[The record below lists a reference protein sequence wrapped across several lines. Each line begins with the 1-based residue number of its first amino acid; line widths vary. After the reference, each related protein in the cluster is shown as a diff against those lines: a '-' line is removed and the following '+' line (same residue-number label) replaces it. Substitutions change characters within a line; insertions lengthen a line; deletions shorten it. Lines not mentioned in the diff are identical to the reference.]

1 MIKLI
6 ISLGI
11 FILSVVFKIA
21 AKLRL
26 TVPVLYILAA
36 GISTVFTDSV
46 SQHERLILFGLY
58 AQLAVVALSWVITA
72 VKVIQNRSHG
82 SFEEDDIA
90 WQIRRARELGVPLDS
105 VSFDSSNNLIDPR
118 TGMPVNFSA
127 GG

>member
-6 ISLGI
+6 IFLGV

-26 TVPVLYILAA
+26 TIPALYILAA
-36 GISTVFTDSV
+36 GISTVFTDWV
-46 SQHERLILFGLY
+46 SQHETLILFGLY

-105 VSFDSSNNLIDPR
+105 VRLDSSNNLIDPR

-127 GG
+127 GE

>member
-6 ISLGI
+6 VSLGV
-11 FILSVVFKIA
+11 FVLSVVFKIA

>member
-6 ISLGI
+6 ISLGV
-11 FILSVVFKIA
+11 FVLSVVFKIA

-26 TVPVLYILAA
+26 TIPALYILAV
-36 GISTVFTDSV
+36 GVSTVFTDWV
-46 SQHERLILFGLY
+46 GQHEQLILFGLY
-58 AQLAVVALSWVITA
+58 AQLGVVALSWVVTA
-72 VKVIQNRSHG
+72 VKAIRDRNQGNC
-82 SFEEDDIA
+82 EEDDIA

-105 VSFDSSNNLIDPR
+105 VRFDNSNNLIDPR

>member
-6 ISLGI
+6 VSLGV
-11 FILSVVFKIA
+11 FALSVVFKIA

-36 GISTVFTDSV
+36 GVSTVFTDWV
-46 SQHERLILFGLY
+46 WQHEQLILFGLY
-58 AQLAVVALSWVITA
+58 AQLGVVALSWVVTA
-72 VKVIQNRSHG
+72 VKAIQDRSQG
-82 SFEEDDIA
+82 YYEEDDIA

-105 VSFDSSNNLIDPR
+105 IRFDSSNNLIDPR

-127 GG
+127 GE

>member
-6 ISLGI
+6 VSLGV
-11 FILSVVFKIA
+11 FALSVVFKIA

-36 GISTVFTDSV
+36 GVGTVFTDWV
-46 SQHERLILFGLY
+46 GQHEQLILFGLY
-58 AQLAVVALSWVITA
+58 AQLGVVALSWVVTA
-72 VKVIQNRSHG
+72 VKAIQDRSQG
-82 SFEEDDIA
+82 YYEEDDIA

-105 VSFDSSNNLIDPR
+105 IRFDSSNNLIDPR

-127 GG
+127 GA

>member
-6 ISLGI
+6 VSLGV

-26 TVPVLYILAA
+26 TIPVLYILAA
-36 GISTVFTDSV
+36 GISTVFTDWV
-46 SQHERLILFGLY
+46 SQHEKLILLGLY
-58 AQLAVVALSWVITA
+58 AQLAVVALSWAITA
-72 VKVIQNRSHG
+72 VKAIQNRNQDSCG
-82 SFEEDDIA
+82 EDDIA

-105 VSFDSSNNLIDPR
+105 IRFDSSNNLIDPR
-118 TGMPVNFSA
+118 TGTPVNFSA

>member
-6 ISLGI
+6 VSLGV
-11 FILSVVFKIA
+11 FALSVVFKIA

-36 GISTVFTDSV
+36 GVSTVFTDWV
-46 SQHERLILFGLY
+46 GQHEQLILFGLY
-58 AQLAVVALSWVITA
+58 AQLGVVALSWVVTA
-72 VKVIQNRSHG
+72 VKAIQNRSHS

-105 VSFDSSNNLIDPR
+105 VRFDSSTNLIDPR

>member
-6 ISLGI
+6 VSLGV
-11 FILSVVFKIA
+11 FALSVVFKIA

-36 GISTVFTDSV
+36 GVSTVFTDWV
-46 SQHERLILFGLY
+46 GQHEQLILFGLY
-58 AQLAVVALSWVITA
+58 AQLGVVALSWVVTA
-72 VKVIQNRSHG
+72 VKAIQDRSQG
-82 SFEEDDIA
+82 YYEADDIA

-105 VSFDSSNNLIDPR
+105 IRFDSSNNLIDPR

-127 GG
+127 GE

>member
-6 ISLGI
+6 ISLGV

-26 TVPVLYILAA
+26 TIPVLYILAA
-36 GISTVFTDSV
+36 GISTVFTDWA
-46 SQHERLILFGLY
+46 SQYEKLILFGLY
-58 AQLAVVALSWVITA
+58 AQLVLVALSWVITA
-72 VKVIQNRSHG
+72 VKAIQNRSHG

-105 VSFDSSNNLIDPR
+105 VCFDSSNNLIDPR

-127 GG
+127 VG

>member
-6 ISLGI
+6 VSLGV
-11 FILSVVFKIA
+11 FALSVVFKIA

-26 TVPVLYILAA
+26 TVPALYILAA
-36 GISTVFTDSV
+36 GISTVFTDWV
-46 SQHERLILFGLY
+46 SQHEKLILFGLC

-72 VKVIQNRSHG
+72 VKAVQNRSHG

-105 VSFDSSNNLIDPR
+105 IHFDSSNNLIDPR

>member
-6 ISLGI
+6 VSLGV

-26 TVPVLYILAA
+26 TIPVLYILAA
-36 GISTVFTDSV
+36 GISTVFTDWV
-46 SQHERLILFGLY
+46 SQHEKLILFGLY

-72 VKVIQNRSHG
+72 VKAVQNRSHG
-82 SFEEDDIA
+82 NFEEDDNA

-105 VSFDSSNNLIDPR
+105 IRFDSSNNLIDPR
-118 TGMPVNFSA
+118 TGTPVNFSA